1 MNRIAAP
8 GARIAD
14 RRKAFGLLQEELAHR
29 IGIGRQSLSAIEN
42 GGSFRAQT
50 LDSLAVELE
59 VSADFIM
66 YGAGSTKAELVAD
79 ANVVLTRQNC
89 RVNTVGNSS
98 MTIYNKHV
106 LERARHE
113 SEGAGALQYEIV
125 KEIIYYE

>member
-1 MNRIAAP
+1 MNSC
-8 GARIAD
+8 GKGMD
-14 RRKAFGLLQEELAHR
+14 SFFGFERKPYLKKY
-29 IGIGRQSLSAIEN
+29 LSI
-42 GGSFRAQT
+42 
-50 LDSLAVELE
+50 LE
-59 VSADFIM
+59 
-66 YGAGSTKAELVAD
+66 AD

>member
-1 MNRIAAP
+1 MNSC
-8 GARIAD
+8 GKGMD
-14 RRKAFGLLQEELAHR
+14 SFLASN
-29 IGIGRQSLSAIEN
+29 GSPNCKKYLSI
-42 GGSFRAQT
+42 
-50 LDSLAVELE
+50 LE
-59 VSADFIM
+59 
-66 YGAGSTKAELVAD
+66 AD

>member
-1 MNRIAAP
+1 MNSC
-8 GARIAD
+8 GKGMD
-14 RRKAFGLLQEELAHR
+14 SFFGFERKSYLKKY
-29 IGIGRQSLSAIEN
+29 LSI
-42 GGSFRAQT
+42 
-50 LDSLAVELE
+50 LE
-59 VSADFIM
+59 
-66 YGAGSTKAELVAD
+66 AD

>member
-1 MNRIAAP
+1 MNSC
-8 GARIAD
+8 GKGMD
-14 RRKAFGLLQEELAHR
+14 SFFGFERKSYLKKY
-29 IGIGRQSLSAIEN
+29 LSI
-42 GGSFRAQT
+42 
-50 LDSLAVELE
+50 LE
-59 VSADFIM
+59 
-66 YGAGSTKAELVAD
+66 AD

-89 RVNTVGNSS
+89 RVNTVGNLS

>member
-1 MNRIAAP
+1 MNSC
-8 GARIAD
+8 GKGMD
-14 RRKAFGLLQEELAHR
+14 SFFGFERKSYLKKIFKYIR
-29 IGIGRQSLSAIEN
+29 SRC
-42 GGSFRAQT
+42 
-50 LDSLAVELE
+50 
-59 VSADFIM
+59 
-66 YGAGSTKAELVAD
+66 K
-79 ANVVLTRQNC
+79 C

>member
-1 MNRIAAP
+1 MNSC
-8 GARIAD
+8 GKGMD
-14 RRKAFGLLQEELAHR
+14 SFFGFERKSYLKKY
-29 IGIGRQSLSAIEN
+29 LSI
-42 GGSFRAQT
+42 
-50 LDSLAVELE
+50 LE
-59 VSADFIM
+59 
-66 YGAGSTKAELVAD
+66 AD

-98 MTIYNKHV
+98 VTIYNKHV

>member
-1 MNRIAAP
+1 MRERHGFFFWLRTEA
-8 GARIAD
+8 
-14 RRKAFGLLQEELAHR
+14 
-29 IGIGRQSLSAIEN
+29 LSVKKYVSI
-42 GGSFRAQT
+42 
-50 LDSLAVELE
+50 LE
-59 VSADFIM
+59 
-66 YGAGSTKAELVAD
+66 AD

>member
-1 MNRIAAP
+1 M
-8 GARIAD
+8 
-14 RRKAFGLLQEELAHR
+14 
-29 IGIGRQSLSAIEN
+29 
-42 GGSFRAQT
+42 
-50 LDSLAVELE
+50 ELE

-66 YGAGSTKAELVAD
+66 YGAGSIKAELVAD

-89 RVNTVGNSS
+89 RVNTVGNSFV
-98 MTIYNKHV
+98 TIYNKHV

>member
-1 MNRIAAP
+1 MASNGSPIC
-8 GARIAD
+8 
-14 RRKAFGLLQEELAHR
+14 KKY
-29 IGIGRQSLSAIEN
+29 LSI
-42 GGSFRAQT
+42 
-50 LDSLAVELE
+50 LE
-59 VSADFIM
+59 
-66 YGAGSTKAELVAD
+66 AD

-125 KEIIYYE
+125 KEIIYYEEEKNITCRGVWMLIDGGGRSEQN

>member
-1 MNRIAAP
+1 MTAV
-8 GARIAD
+8 
-14 RRKAFGLLQEELAHR
+14 KFKEY
-29 IGIGRQSLSAIEN
+29 SLWCIY
-42 GGSFRAQT
+42 
-50 LDSLAVELE
+50 LE
-59 VSADFIM
+59 
-66 YGAGSTKAELVAD
+66 AD

-89 RVNTVGNSS
+89 RVNTVGNLS

>member
-1 MNRIAAP
+1 MASNGSPIC
-8 GARIAD
+8 
-14 RRKAFGLLQEELAHR
+14 KKY
-29 IGIGRQSLSAIEN
+29 LSI
-42 GGSFRAQT
+42 
-50 LDSLAVELE
+50 LE
-59 VSADFIM
+59 
-66 YGAGSTKAELVAD
+66 AD

-125 KEIIYYE
+125 KVELPILFFEICYFLQCCPVVDFA